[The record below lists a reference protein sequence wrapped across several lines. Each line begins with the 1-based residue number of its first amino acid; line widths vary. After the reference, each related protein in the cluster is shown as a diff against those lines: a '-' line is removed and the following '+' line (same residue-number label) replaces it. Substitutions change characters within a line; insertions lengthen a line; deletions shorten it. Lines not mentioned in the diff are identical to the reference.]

1 MEMPPIMVYIRV
13 MYNALRDNRASTLP
27 PRRAKLLSTLCGPRS
42 ASLRHVLFTAFLTVL
57 LLGGCAAQT
66 PEPPTPGTA
75 LPSLPAERPGPQPAQ
90 AQDFASHVR
99 SGVGFAPLLGGNAS
113 QSDVR
118 KAAFAAAL
126 ADALAS
132 VTRPDSQ
139 EADAP
144 SGILAET
151 LSGKAGEFTIW
162 RQRASCG
169 SQFLTDVILVKSG
182 DAYLVTVSGRLER
195 LDPGFPL
202 PDWNDPKAEVAG
214 LRVVEASF
222 EPVSGGLRCRLL
234 LSPNS
239 GPREPPMDGVVVDA
253 RDCSFAPGRV
263 LRLVDQD
270 GRALYAPEM
279 VAADVIVRRGMAG
292 FTTTPDKAESLIRA
306 LGAHRALTVQ
316 CLRASGDGALVL
328 SREGAAA
335 LRKAD
340 AEERIFEN
348 ARVVVLVRGTN

>member
-1 MEMPPIMVYIRV
+1 MFYIRA
-13 MYNALRDNRASTLP
+13 MNNALRGNRASTLP
-27 PRRAKLLSTLCGPRS
+27 PRRVQLLSLLCGPRS
-42 ASLRHVLFTAFLTVL
+42 ASLRHILLTAVLAAL

-66 PEPPTPGTA
+66 PEPPAPGA
-75 LPSLPAERPGPQPAQ
+75 SLPSFPTERPGPEPAL
-90 AQDFASHVR
+90 APDFASHVR

-113 QSDVR
+113 QADVR

-132 VTRPDSQ
+132 VARPDSL

-151 LSGKAGEFTIW
+151 LSGKAGEFTVW

-169 SQFLTDVILVKSG
+169 AQPLTDVILVKSG

-202 PDWNDPKAEVAG
+202 PDWSDPRSEIAG

-222 EPVSGGLRCRLL
+222 EPVPQGLRCRLL

-239 GPREPPMDGVVVDA
+239 GPREPPIDGVVVDA
-253 RDCSFAPGRV
+253 RDCGFAPGRV

-270 GRALYAPEM
+270 GEALYAPEM

-292 FTTTPDKAESLIRA
+292 FTTTPAKAESLIRA

-316 CLRASGDGALVL
+316 CLRATADGALVL

-335 LRKAD
+335 LRRAD